1 MIGYL
6 SSANEQFFTE
16 KFSRGCMREYAAF
29 AWSRWGISFEYPM
42 QRRKTRA
49 YALRESAATICF
61 KPPKCGRRRACPIR
75 RSINGIYYITAQKI
89 LRIWNRHDI
98 LIIQICKNIEHT
110 FSQLWTGGDTDV
122 LVVCATDPAK
132 ASYELE
138 DKIKEKQ

>member
-16 KFSRGCMREYAAF
+16 KFSRGPYA
-29 AWSRWGISFEYPM
+29 GICGVRMKSVGYKFRISDA
-42 QRRKTRA
+42 RRKTRA

-61 KPPKCGRRRACPIR
+61 KPPKCGRGRACPIR
-75 RSINGIYYITAQKI
+75 RSIYGIYYITAQKI

-98 LIIQICKNIEHT
+98 LIIQICKKIEHT

-122 LVVCATDPAK
+122 LVVCATDSAK